1 MRPHD
6 PRPPSPSASGPTHR
20 EAAQRS
26 SGDGDCLRLALV
38 RQQHRRAAY
47 RAGRLQVWWNGRA
60 RRCVDPH
67 GDPFHVPLSVSSL
80 NLVGEDADGL
90 LLLAV
95 VPLPAPEE
103 VAPDGARHLTV
114 TLEGGQTVA
123 LTIARGTTTSGRR
136 RAYVIQ
142 LTYTDPPTAET
153 LGPVVDRMP
162 AQVAALGAEVD
173 RLQARAVQ
181 FFADVERLQT
191 RARALAADVGRL
203 QEQAFALHRD
213 QLHVLAL
220 RAQVKDMLQ
229 RLLQLSAETPWGRR
243 DEGDH
248 EGPGPEAPPPEGPSR
263 ERPANQMP

>member
-6 PRPPSPSASGPTHR
+6 PRRPDPSAAGPARR
-20 EAAQRS
+20 EAVRRS
-26 SGDGDCLRLALV
+26 PGDVDFLRLALV

-60 RRCVDPH
+60 RRRVGPH
-67 GDPFHVPLSVSSL
+67 ADPFHVPLSVPSL
-80 NLVGEDADGL
+80 NIVGEDAEGP

-95 VPLPAPEE
+95 VPLPSPEE
-103 VAPDGARHLTV
+103 VAPDGAQHLSV

-123 LTIARGTTTSGRR
+123 LTIALGTTASGRR

-153 LGPVVDRMP
+153 LGLAVDRMP
-162 AQVAALGAEVD
+162 TQVAALGAAVD

-191 RARALAADVGRL
+191 QARALSADVGRL

-229 RLLQLSAETPWGRR
+229 RLQQLAAETPWVRR
-243 DEGDH
+243 DYGSHDGL
-248 EGPGPEAPPPEGPSR
+248 GPKAPPPEGPSR
-263 ERPANQMP
+263 

>member
-1 MRPHD
+1 MRPHN
-6 PRPPSPSASGPTHR
+6 PRHPDPSASGPPR
-20 EAAQRS
+20 SEAAQCS
-26 SGDGDCLRLALV
+26 PGDVDFLRLALV
-38 RQQHRRAAY
+38 SQQHRRAAY

-60 RRCVDPH
+60 RRRVDPH

-80 NLVGEDADGL
+80 NIVGEDADGT

-95 VPLPAPEE
+95 VPLPSTEG
-103 VAPDGARHLTV
+103 VAPDGAQRLTV

-123 LTIARGTTTSGRR
+123 LTIARGRTASGRR

-142 LTYTDPPTAET
+142 LTYTDPPAAET
-153 LGPVVDRMP
+153 LGLAVDRVP
-162 AQVAALGAEVD
+162 TQVAALGAVVD
-173 RLQARAVQ
+173 RLQARAIQ

-213 QLHVLAL
+213 QIHVLAL

-229 RLLQLSAETPWGRR
+229 RLQQLAAETPWVRR

-248 EGPGPEAPPPEGPSR
+248 EGPGLEAPPPEGPSR
-263 ERPANQMP
+263 